1 MGACQPATFFNSA
14 SLLRARGAGGNSQQR
29 QSTAFP
35 AGHAHLPLDVRGEH
49 WRRRVAAHAAS
60 VGASVAL
67 AHRLVI
73 LLDQGIAAVLSGQGG
88 RAPPARTVWCWPRT
102 ILTEAW
108 PQRAAAVP
116 PAAAEPGPPP
126 ACHGWPN
133 ALGPLGHCPRVS
145 APPQSL
151 TCAPTSGTQF
161 SPSMKAKNEASS
173 PVRNSSTT
181 TVVPAGRP
189 WHPRGAVGWGEWAGD
204 CEPNL
209 SGCCWGRAAMQH
221 LWRTKA
227 GHPQ

>member
-35 AGHAHLPLDVRGEH
+35 AGHAHLTLNLGREH
-49 WRRRVAAHAAS
+49 RRRRVAAHAAG
-60 VGASVAL
+60 VGAGVAL

-73 LLDQGIAAVLSGQGG
+73 LLDQGVAAVLSGQGG

-133 ALGPLGHCPRVS
+133 ALGPLGHCPSCQRRT
-145 APPQSL
+145 APEPHLCPHQRHTVL
-151 TCAPTSGTQF
+151 AV
-161 SPSMKAKNEASS
+161 NE
-173 PVRNSSTT
+173 
-181 TVVPAGRP
+181 GKE
-189 WHPRGAVGWGEWAGD
+189 RGL
-204 CEPNL
+204 L
-209 SGCCWGRAAMQH
+209 SREELLHHNGRACGTAVASK
-221 LWRTKA
+221 RSS
-227 GHPQ
+227 GVG